1 MLTKEFTGASVLGY
15 VLSGNEMFE
24 DTKWQA
30 EATKRRTDNTMANG
44 IRTTSFDIYVFITM
58 TGSMPLLRLSV
69 PEGIIRPVDSVRPG
83 LLL

>member
-58 TGSMPLLRLSV
+58 TGSMPLLRLLV
-69 PEGIIRPVDSVRPG
+69 PE
-83 LLL
+83 